1 MSKPFQRRYL
11 VAYYRF
17 VTTAWGSA
25 NRFADAHG
33 ASKSLENLVR
43 NAAGRC
49 AIENYRQAVII
60 DRRTMEPVKIL
71 RRTSTGITIR
81 NPHEV

>member
-1 MSKPFQRRYL
+1 MKYKRRYL

-17 VTTAWGSA
+17 LTTAWGKA
-25 NRFADAHG
+25 NTVADAHG
-33 ASKSLENLVR
+33 ASTTLNNLIR

-60 DRRTMEPVKIL
+60 DRATMQPIKVL
-71 RRTSTGITIR
+71 RRTQTGITIR
-81 NPHEV
+81 EPHEV